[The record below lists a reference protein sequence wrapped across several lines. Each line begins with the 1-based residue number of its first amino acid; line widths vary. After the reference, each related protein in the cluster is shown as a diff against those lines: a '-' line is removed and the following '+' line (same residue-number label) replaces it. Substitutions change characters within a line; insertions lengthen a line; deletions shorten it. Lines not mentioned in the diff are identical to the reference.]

1 MKWNKF
7 ISVIKQPQNSNNSYI
22 INYYNGQLIYVV
34 DKLAELVINNTNNIE
49 NIFET
54 HPTFAQELY
63 KKGFIVDK
71 NLDIPKMCIEKLN
84 NYYTDR
90 SEIRL
95 TINPTLDCN
104 LRCWYCYEEHKN
116 GTKMSADI
124 IESILKYLEL
134 QLIYPTKKL
143 ILSFFGGEPLICYND
158 VVLILCS
165 KIKEL
170 CTRNNIELIISFTT
184 NGTLLT
190 KSRIEKLLSIHNN
203 LFFQIPFDGSGDT
216 HNLTKH
222 FKNKNGSYDLILK
235 NVKSAIT
242 HKGVEINI
250 RCNYTLNNIESFREL
265 INEFKTYTDYSNFY
279 FDFHRVW
286 QEKETSILKSKLIE
300 IQQYTINTLSK
311 NHLLT
316 IKPTRCYADNYHN
329 IIINYDGGIYKCT
342 ARDFNDRHIIGHINK
357 NGTITQIFRKIE
369 DRNSKFI
376 LPCCKECKIL
386 PICNIC
392 GQKKD
397 EFIDGN
403 CPFIDNSD
411 YHHQLIYNY
420 LQKLLTNSIL

>member
-7 ISVIKQPQNSNNSYI
+7 ISVIKQPQNSNNNYI

-104 LRCWYCYEEHKN
+104 LRCWYCYEDH
-116 GTKMSADI
+116 
-124 IESILKYLEL
+124 
-134 QLIYPTKKL
+134 
-143 ILSFFGGEPLICYND
+143 
-158 VVLILCS
+158 
-165 KIKEL
+165 
-170 CTRNNIELIISFTT
+170 
-184 NGTLLT
+184 
-190 KSRIEKLLSIHNN
+190 
-203 LFFQIPFDGSGDT
+203 
-216 HNLTKH
+216 
-222 FKNKNGSYDLILK
+222 
-235 NVKSAIT
+235 
-242 HKGVEINI
+242 
-250 RCNYTLNNIESFREL
+250 
-265 INEFKTYTDYSNFY
+265 
-279 FDFHRVW
+279 
-286 QEKETSILKSKLIE
+286 
-300 IQQYTINTLSK
+300 
-311 NHLLT
+311 
-316 IKPTRCYADNYHN
+316 
-329 IIINYDGGIYKCT
+329 
-342 ARDFNDRHIIGHINK
+342 K
-357 NGTITQIFRKIE
+357 NGTITQIFRKFE
-369 DRNSKFI
+369 DPKSKFI

-420 LQKLLTNSIL
+420 LQKLLTNPIL

>member
-134 QLIYPTKKL
+134 QLIYPTKKVDTL
-143 ILSFFGGEPLICYND
+143 ILWWRTFN
-158 VVLILCS
+158 
-165 KIKEL
+165 
-170 CTRNNIELIISFTT
+170 
-184 NGTLLT
+184 LL
-190 KSRIEKLLSIHNN
+190 
-203 LFFQIPFDGSGDT
+203 
-216 HNLTKH
+216 
-222 FKNKNGSYDLILK
+222 
-235 NVKSAIT
+235 
-242 HKGVEINI
+242 
-250 RCNYTLNNIESFREL
+250 
-265 INEFKTYTDYSNFY
+265 
-279 FDFHRVW
+279 
-286 QEKETSILKSKLIE
+286 
-300 IQQYTINTLSK
+300 
-311 NHLLT
+311 
-316 IKPTRCYADNYHN
+316 
-329 IIINYDGGIYKCT
+329 
-342 ARDFNDRHIIGHINK
+342 
-357 NGTITQIFRKIE
+357 
-369 DRNSKFI
+369 
-376 LPCCKECKIL
+376 
-386 PICNIC
+386 
-392 GQKKD
+392 
-397 EFIDGN
+397 
-403 CPFIDNSD
+403 
-411 YHHQLIYNY
+411 
-420 LQKLLTNSIL
+420 